1 MRLETSYLGFELK
14 NPIVPSASPLSRDV
28 DTVKQLED
36 AGASAVIM
44 YSLFEEQI
52 RHEAEEID
60 HFMEH
65 GTDSFSE
72 ALSYFPEVH
81 EFTRGPDKYLEH
93 IKALKEAVD
102 IPVIA
107 SLNGST
113 PGGWIDYA
121 KLMEDAGADALELN
135 IYNPP
140 SRITETSNM
149 IEDNY
154 VEILKQVRSQVKI
167 PISMKLGHYFSAL
180 PYLAK
185 RLEENG
191 VNGLSLFN
199 RFYQPDIDLEKLE
212 VVPSVHLSTPDNL
225 RMPLRW
231 MAVLS
236 GMLKVD
242 LGGTTG
248 VHSGTDVIKLM
259 MAGADVAFVCSV
271 LLKFGPGHI
280 ATILKEM
287 ETWMEEHEYE
297 SIAQMKGSM
306 SMLNVGDPEAFMRS
320 NYMKGLNRY
329 K

>member
-1 MRLETSYLGFELK
+1 MQLDTSYLGFKLK
-14 NPIVPSASPLSRDV
+14 NPIIPSASPLSRDV
-28 DTVKQLED
+28 GTVKKLED
-36 AGASAVIM
+36 AGAAAIVM

-72 ALSYFPEVH
+72 ALSYFPDVH

-93 IKALKEAVD
+93 IKALKATVD
-102 IPVIA
+102 IPIIA

-113 PGGWIDYA
+113 LGGWTGYA

-140 SRITETSNM
+140 SRLTETSVM

-154 VEILKQVRSQVKI
+154 VAILKNVRSQVKI
-167 PISMKLGHYFSAL
+167 PVSMKLGHYFSAL

-191 VNGLSLFN
+191 VNGLALFN
-199 RFYQPDIDLEKLE
+199 RFYQPDIDLENLE
-212 VVPSVHLSTPDNL
+212 VIPSVHLSTPDNL

-231 MAVLS
+231 MAILS
-236 GMLKVD
+236 SLLKVD

-248 VHSGTDVIKLM
+248 VHSGMDVIKLL
-259 MAGADVAFVCSV
+259 MAGADVAFVCSS
-271 LLKFGPGHI
+271 LLKFGPGHV

-297 SIAQMKGSM
+297 SVEQMKGSM
-306 SMLNVGDPEAFMRS
+306 SMLNVSDPEAFMRS
-320 NYMKGLNRY
+320 NYMKVLTRY